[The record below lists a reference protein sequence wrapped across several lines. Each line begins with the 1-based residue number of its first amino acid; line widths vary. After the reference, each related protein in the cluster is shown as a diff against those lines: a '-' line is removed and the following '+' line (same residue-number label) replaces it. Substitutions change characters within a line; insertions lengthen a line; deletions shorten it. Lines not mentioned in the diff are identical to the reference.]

1 MADRDS
7 IGRVITQTCRR
18 AFQTLGG
25 TFHTLGRSF
34 QTLGGAFSFFLSAQK
49 SEKLG

>member
-7 IGRVITQTCRR
+7 IGRVITQACRR

-25 TFHTLGRSF
+25 TFHTLGRDF
-34 QTLGGAFSFFLSAQK
+34 QTVGGAFSFFLNPQK
-49 SEKLG
+49 SENLG